1 MNRWQIGI
9 IFTAASLIVS
19 LVFSLLSY
27 RRNSKNDTREE
38 SEIKGVWQSDI
49 GYIKAG
55 IDDLKRENRAVNLR
69 LDSISERVT
78 RVEESCKQAHKRIDE
93 RRNANENN

>member
-9 IFTAASLIVS
+9 LFTAAGLVVS

-27 RRNSKNDTREE
+27 KRNTKNDTQTE
-38 SEIKGVWQSDI
+38 SEIKGVLQSDI

-55 IDDLKRENRAVNLR
+55 IDDLKNENRAVNLR

-93 RRNANENN
+93 GRKHNENS